1 MEYHSPPVKRRRVL
15 HADKPNSPDS
25 IKESI
30 VVSPN
35 ENRDTSIGDIS
46 NTEVVVNQDDAVN
59 NGKDIL
65 MEESP
70 QIECSNLDLKRHEG
84 KDNILMDGSNMTT
97 NGESTRKSCVAN
109 LNEDNT
115 RPQVVTEGSKLDA
128 STKSITEFRNEDNLS
143 SQMVVEESTSDATK
157 DSTSQV
163 RDEDNL
169 PSVMVIDGSNSDASK
184 EGGSQVRNE
193 GNVLPQVVMEGAK
206 LDATKESSSQI
217 RTEDN
222 VYLQTAIEGSKLD
235 ASKESSSKSRDE
247 DNLPSQINGHPNP
260 RKKLLVLDVNGLIVD
275 IVAHPDEK
283 YKPDTIIG
291 RKAVYK
297 RPYCDEFLKFCF
309 ERFNVGVWTSRT
321 RRNIERV
328 LDFLMKDTQKQ
339 LVFCWDQSHCTETG
353 FNTLDNSD
361 KPLLLK
367 ELKKL
372 WDKQD
377 PDLSWDR
384 GVYDASNTILLD
396 DSPYKALR
404 NPPYTAIFPHSYSYR
419 DTKDTGLGPEGDLR
433 SYLERLAASDNV
445 QKFIEQNPFGQ
456 QPISYTD
463 ESWKFYLKV
472 IDGTDPRPIRSK
484 RKLIIIDVSGLI
496 ADVVSLSYAGGRAEQ
511 YRADVI
517 QGSRAVFK
525 RPYCDDFLRFCF
537 KTFNVGIWSSTS
549 RYNIE
554 RVIDFL
560 LRDYQDKLLF
570 CWDRDHCTD
579 TGFRTVENINS
590 TLFLKE
596 LRKLWEKKDPDLPWE
611 IGEYD
616 ESNTL
621 LVENAPHKALLN
633 PPNTAIFPYP
643 YRCSQT
649 EDNSLG
655 PKGDLRMYLERLAA
669 SEDVQKFVAENP
681 YGQRPIREKNLSWG
695 FYQKVIRA
703 FSSNKPE
710 AHSSEASSSISD
722 QRKNSSEPK
731 ADATAGLSTQTLL
744 ESKTKP
750 ATVGAAQTLSNSET
764 NTTAALADQTSLEPK
779 TEPATVV
786 AAQTLSD
793 SVTNTTA
800 ALTDQTLLKPKSEP
814 ANALI
819 TQALLEPEAE
829 SANALASQTLLEPE
843 TNTTNAS
850 VLETLV
856 EPDTDTTIALV
867 DQPLLE
873 PETKSTDPVSQT
885 LSETEFNTVANS
897 NPSLEPVNDESSGK

>member
-15 HADKPNSPDS
+15 HADKSNNPDS
-25 IKESI
+25 NKESN

-35 ENRDTSIGDIS
+35 ENRDTSMGDVS

-59 NGKDIL
+59 NGEDIL
-65 MEESP
+65 IEESP
-70 QIECSNLDLKRHEG
+70 QIECSDLDLKRHEG
-84 KDNILMDGSNMTT
+84 KDKILMDGSNMTT
-97 NGESTRKSCVAN
+97 NGVSTSKSCVTN
-109 LNEDNT
+109 SNEDNT
-115 RPQVVTEGSKLDA
+115 PPQVVMEGSKLDA
-128 STKSITEFRNEDNLS
+128 STESTTEFRNEDNLS
-143 SQMVVEESTSDATK
+143 SQMVIEESTLDATK

-169 PSVMVIDGSNSDASK
+169 PSEMVIHGSNLDASKDSGSKVRNEDKVLPEAVIKGSELDASK
-184 EGGSQVRNE
+184 EISSQVRSEDNVPLQIAVE
-193 GNVLPQVVMEGAK
+193 GSN
-206 LDATKESSSQI
+206 LDATKESSS
-217 RTEDN
+217 
-222 VYLQTAIEGSKLD
+222 
-235 ASKESSSKSRDE
+235 KSRNE
-247 DNLPSQINGHPNP
+247 DNLCSKINGDPNP

-291 RKAVYK
+291 LKAVYK

-309 ERFNVGVWTSRT
+309 ERFSVGVWTSRT

-339 LVFCWDQSHCTETG
+339 LLFCWDQSHCTETG

-384 GVYDASNTILLD
+384 GVYDESNTLLLD

-445 QKFIEQNPFGQ
+445 QKFIEQNPYGQ

-472 IDGTDPRPIRSK
+472 IEATEPRSIRSK
-484 RKLIIIDVSGLI
+484 RKLVIIDVSGLV
-496 ADVVSLSYAGGRAEQ
+496 ADVVSLSYAGGRTEQ
-511 YRADVI
+511 YIPDVI

-537 KTFNVGIWSSTS
+537 KNFNVGIWSSTS
-549 RYNIE
+549 RYNME
-554 RVIDFL
+554 KLIDFL
-560 LRDYQDKLLF
+560 MRDYQDELLF
-570 CWDRDHCTD
+570 CWDRARCTD

-616 ESNTL
+616 ETNTL
-621 LVENAPHKALLN
+621 LIENAPHKALLN

-643 YRCSQT
+643 YRYSQT
-649 EDNSLG
+649 EDNALG

-681 YGQRPIREKNLSWG
+681 YGQRPIREKNLSWR

-703 FSSNKPE
+703 FSSEPE
-710 AHSSEASSSISD
+710 AHSSKASSSVSD
-722 QRKNSSEPK
+722 QRRNSFKPK
-731 ADATAGLSTQTLL
+731 ADTAAGLATQTLL
-744 ESKTKP
+744 EPIAERT
-750 ATVGAAQTLSNSET
+750 TDMAAQISI
-764 NTTAALADQTSLEPK
+764 K
-779 TEPATVV
+779 
-786 AAQTLSD
+786 
-793 SVTNTTA
+793 
-800 ALTDQTLLKPKSEP
+800 
-814 ANALI
+814 
-819 TQALLEPEAE
+819 
-829 SANALASQTLLEPE
+829 PE
-843 TNTTNAS
+843 TETSMTT
-850 VLETLV
+850 
-856 EPDTDTTIALV
+856 
-867 DQPLLE
+867 
-873 PETKSTDPVSQT
+873 
-885 LSETEFNTVANS
+885 
-897 NPSLEPVNDESSGK
+897 